1 LTLPKIVLHC
11 SCAMAPCFVVE
22 GGHRLSGTVRP
33 AGNKN
38 AALPILAATLLA
50 DGPCVLDNVPRIRDV
65 ETLLELL
72 VAQGVTAAWEGDH
85 TLTLDARHAKS
96 TDPDPALCAK
106 IRASV
111 LLAGPMLARFGR
123 VRLT

>member
-1 LTLPKIVLHC
+1 
-11 SCAMAPCFVVE
+11 MAPFFVVE

-38 AALPILAATLLA
+38 AALPILAAALLA

-65 ETLLELL
+65 ETMCELL
-72 VAQGVTAAWEGDH
+72 VSLGATAAWEAEH
-85 TLTLDARHAKS
+85 TLALDARPARAG
-96 TDPDPALCAK
+96 DPDPALCGK

-111 LLAGPMLARFGR
+111 LLA
-123 VRLT
+123 V